1 MNVFDVAAYILAR
14 QGSMAPMK
22 LQKLVYYCQAW
33 SLVWDERPLFAEPI
47 EAWANGPVIPA
58 LLAVH
63 RGMVRVDCVP
73 GGDAHGVDPLGRE
86 AIDAVLAAY
95 GDKTAYTLSV
105 MSQRERP
112 WRAAR
117 WPLPDGEPGSAE
129 IPLDSLAE
137 YYGGLVASD

>member
-1 MNVFDVAAYILAR
+1 
-14 QGSMAPMK
+14 MAPMK

-63 RGMVRVDCVP
+63 RGKVRVNCVP
-73 GGDAHGVDPLGRE
+73 GGDARSVDPLGRE

-95 GDKTAYTLSV
+95 GGETAYTLTA
-105 MSQRERP
+105 MTYRERP
-112 WRAAR
+112 WKVAR

-137 YYGGLVASD
+137 YYGELVASE